1 VNIFDRAISA
11 VAPVA
16 ALRRMAARKTIQ
28 FMNYG
33 YSEGGASGQKK
44 SMRGWLTNATSPK
57 DDIDS
62 NLNTLCARSRN
73 LYMTA
78 PLANAALKTIKTNV
92 VGPGLKLKCHIDA
105 ERLGITEDQ
114 ASVMGQEIEREF
126 SLWSESKHCDAL
138 KMNDF
143 NDMQGLAFLGAIM
156 NGDSFTLFK
165 YSKPTSW
172 MPYGL
177 RLHVIEGDRVSSP
190 YSSIMVSGNVDAINP
205 TNQNRIISGL
215 ELDSDGAVIAYHV
228 SNHYAISTGLDSST
242 PRTWQR
248 IEAFGKNTGR
258 PNVLHLM
265 ETERAE
271 QRRGVPVLAP
281 VIETLK
287 QLTRYTEAEL
297 MASVVAGMFTVFVK
311 TTGPTSDMPL
321 GGMVPEEDQVAS
333 SDPTVYEMANAGV
346 NVLGPGES
354 IEIANPGRPNSQFD
368 AFVTSLTTQIGA
380 SLEIPRELLLKA
392 FTSSYSASR
401 AALLEAYKMFRTR
414 RTWVAKEF
422 NQPVFEEWMD
432 EAVGSGRIKAPGY
445 FNDPAIRRAY
455 LRSEWTGLAPGM
467 LNPSVEVAAAGK
479 RIGLGLSTRE
489 KETIELTGGDF
500 NRNLKQLTR
509 EAAQMREAGLM
520 EEIDAGIQ
528 VVQRVDP

>member
-1 VNIFDRAISA
+1 MNIFDRAVSA
-11 VAPVA
+11 VSPVT
-16 ALRRMAARKTIQ
+16 ALRRMAARETMRIL
-28 FMNYG
+28 NYG

-44 SMRGWLTNATSPK
+44 SMRGWRTNATSPK
-57 DDIDS
+57 DDIDA
-62 NLNTLCARSRN
+62 NLNTLCARSRS

-105 ERLGITEDQ
+105 EGLGITEDQ
-114 ASVMGQEIEREF
+114 ANAMGQEIEREF
-126 SLWSESKHCDAL
+126 ALWAESKHCDAL

-143 NDMQGLAFLGAIM
+143 NDMQGLAFLGALM

-165 YSKPTSW
+165 YSKPTPW

-177 RLHVIEGDRVSSP
+177 RLHVIEGDRVSTP
-190 YSSIMVSGNVDAINP
+190 YTSIMVSGNIDAINP
-205 TNQNRIISGL
+205 VNQNRIISGL
-215 ELDSDGAVIAYHV
+215 ELDSDGAVVAYHI
-228 SNHYAISTGLDSST
+228 SNHYAISTGLDANAV
-242 PRTWQR
+242 RQWKR

-311 TTGPTSDMPL
+311 TTGPSSEMPL
-321 GGMVPEEDQVAS
+321 GSMIPADQQVAPL
-333 SDPTVYEMANAGV
+333 DPAAYEMANAGI
-346 NVLGPGES
+346 NVLGAGES

-432 EAVGSGRIKAPGY
+432 EAVGNGRIKAPGY
-445 FNDPAIRRAY
+445 FNDVAIRRAY
-455 LRSEWTGLAPGM
+455 LQSEWTGLAPGM

-479 RIGLGLSTRE
+479 RIDLGLSTRE
-489 KETIELTGGDF
+489 KETTELTGGDF
-500 NRNLKQLTR
+500 ARNLKQLTR
-509 EAAQMREAGLM
+509 EASQMREAGLM
-520 EEIDAGIQ
+520 EELAP
-528 VVQRVDP
+528 VVPATE

>member
-1 VNIFDRAISA
+1 MNIFDRAISA
-11 VAPVA
+11 VAPVT
-16 ALRRMAARKTIQ
+16 ALKRMAARKTIEIL
-28 FMNYG
+28 NYG

-44 SMRGWLTNATSPK
+44 SMRGWRANATSPK

-62 NLNTLCARSRN
+62 NLNTLRARSRDLFMN
-73 LYMTA
+73 S

-105 ERLGITEDQ
+105 DKLGITEDH
-114 ASVMGQEIEREF
+114 ASAMGQEIEREF
-126 SLWSESKHCDAL
+126 SLWAESKHCDAL

-143 NDMQGLAFLGAIM
+143 NDLQGLAFLGAIM

-165 YSKPTSW
+165 YAKPTTW

-177 RLHVIEGDRVSSP
+177 RLHVIEGDRVSTP
-190 YSSIMVSGNVDAINP
+190 YSSIMLSGNVDGINP
-205 TNQNRIISGL
+205 TNQNRIISGI

-228 SNHYAISTGLDSST
+228 SNQYPIATGLDSGT
-242 PRTWQR
+242 IRQWQR
-248 IEAFGKNTGR
+248 IEAFGRNTGR
-258 PNVLHLM
+258 PNVLQLM

-297 MASVVAGMFTVFVK
+297 MASVVAGMFTVFI
-311 TTGPTSDMPL
+311 TTDGPTSEMPF
-321 GGMVPEEDQVAS
+321 GSMVPVEDQVAP
-333 SDPTVYEMANAGV
+333 SDPAVYEMGNAGI

-354 IEIANPGRPNSQFD
+354 IETANPGRPNSQFD

-414 RTWVAKEF
+414 RTWTAKEF
-422 NQPVFEEWMD
+422 NQPVYEEWMD

-467 LNPSVEVAAAGK
+467 LNPAVEVAAAGK
-479 RIGLGLSTRE
+479 RIALGLATRE

-500 NRNLKQLTR
+500 SRNLKQLAR
-509 EAAQMREAGLM
+509 EARQMREAGLM
-520 EEIDAGIQ
+520 EELVP
-528 VVQRVDP
+528 VVPVTE

>member
-1 VNIFDRAISA
+1 MNIFDRAIEA
-11 VAPVA
+11 VAPVT
-16 ALRRMAARKTIQ
+16 ALKRMAARKTMQ
-28 FMNYG
+28 VLNYG

-44 SMRGWLTNATSPK
+44 SMRGWRTNATSPK

-62 NLNTLCARSRN
+62 NLNTLTARSRD
-73 LYMTA
+73 LYMNA
-78 PLANAALKTIKTNV
+78 PLATAALKTMKTNV
-92 VGPGLKLKCHIDA
+92 IGPGLKLKCHIDA

-114 ASVMGQEIEREF
+114 ASAMGREIEREF
-126 SLWSESKHCDAL
+126 SLWAESKHCDAL

-143 NDMQGLAFLGAIM
+143 NDLQGLAFLGAIM
-156 NGDSFTLFK
+156 NGDAFAIFK
-165 YSKPTSW
+165 YTKPTPW

-177 RLHVIEGDRVSSP
+177 RLHLIEGDRVSSP

-205 TNQNRIISGL
+205 ANQNRIISGI
-215 ELDSDGAVIAYHV
+215 ELDSDGAVVAYHV
-228 SNHYAISTGLDSST
+228 SNQYAISTGLDSSV
-242 PRTWQR
+242 PREWKR
-248 IEAFGKNTGR
+248 IEAFGRNTGR

-311 TTGPTSDMPL
+311 TTGPSSEMSM
-321 GGMVPEEDQVAS
+321 GEMVPEEDQVAQ

-346 NVLGPGES
+346 NILGPGES

-368 AFVTSLTTQIGA
+368 AFITSLTTQIGA
-380 SLEIPRELLLKA
+380 ALEIPRELLQKA

-401 AALLEAYKMFRTR
+401 AALLEAWKMFRTR

-422 NQPVFEEWMD
+422 NQPVYEEWMD

-455 LRSEWTGLAPGM
+455 LKTEWTGLAPGM

-479 RIGLGLSTRE
+479 RIELGLSTHE
-489 KETIELTGGDF
+489 KETVELTGGDF
-500 NRNLKQLTR
+500 ARNVKQLAR
-509 EAAQMREAGLM
+509 EAAQMKEAGLVA
-520 EEIDAGIQ
+520 EVIP
-528 VVQRVDP
+528 VVPVTK

>member
-1 VNIFDRAISA
+1 MNVFDRMVTA

-16 ALRRMAARKTIQ
+16 ALKRMAARKTMQ
-28 FMNYG
+28 VLNYG

-44 SMRGWLTNATSPK
+44 SMRGWRTNATSPK

-62 NLNTLCARSRN
+62 NLNTLCARSRD
-73 LYMTA
+73 LYMNA

-105 ERLGITEDQ
+105 EKLGITEDQ

-126 SLWSESKHCDAL
+126 SLWAESKHCDAL

-165 YSKPTSW
+165 YSRPTSW

-177 RLHVIEGDRVSSP
+177 RLHVIEGDRVSTP

-205 TNQNRIISGL
+205 VNRNRIISGL
-215 ELDSDGAVIAYHV
+215 ELDSDGAVVAYHV
-228 SNHYAISTGLDSST
+228 SNHYAISTGLDSSV
-242 PRTWQR
+242 PREWKR

-297 MASVVAGMFTVFVK
+297 MASVVAGMFTVFIK
-311 TTGPTSDMPL
+311 TTGPSNEMPM
-321 GGMVPEEDQVAS
+321 GEMVPPDQQVAPS
-333 SDPTVYEMANAGV
+333 NPTVYEMTNAGV

-354 IEIANPGRPNSQFD
+354 IETANPGRPNSQFD

-455 LRSEWTGLAPGM
+455 LQAEWTGLAPGM

-479 RIGLGLSTRE
+479 RIELGLATRE

-500 NRNLKQLTR
+500 NRNVKQLAR

-520 EEIDAGIQ
+520 QE
-528 VVQRVDP
+528 VVPLVPQTK